1 MTSRTNPPVVRKG
14 TSVIEFFERF
24 PHERACLR
32 HIHQVRWGDHSPC
45 PRCQHQGRWFW
56 VRGSKKYQ
64 HACRR
69 HVSVLEGTVF
79 YRSNL
84 SLMAWFYAMLLL
96 CNSSIGVRSSTIR
109 KQLGIGVKS
118 NIRMVNLI
126 RLQMAA
132 YDRPE
137 MLGGLGKTVA
147 VDELC
152 IKSARHNDGTGRPN
166 QLTIMGFSCDNI
178 VLAGIVADRKQATI
192 LGAIE
197 RFVRPGS
204 LIVSDGHA
212 SYKCLRGLGWK
223 HVALNH
229 EQGIWA
235 MNGFNTAGIET
246 YWNVLKRT
254 LSAYR
259 MIWERHLWLYLAE
272 AEFRYNHRRSALSN
286 FDQLTGYFA
295 DVSGARRDALRK
307 KYDWRE

>member
-1 MTSRTNPPVVRKG
+1 VTSRPNTPVPRKG
-14 TSVIEFFERF
+14 TSVIEFFDRF
-24 PHERACLR
+24 TDERACLH
-32 HIHQVRWGDHSPC
+32 HIHQIRWGDHSPC
-45 PRCQHQGRWFW
+45 PRCQRQGRWFW
-56 VRGSKKYQ
+56 IRGSKKYQ
-64 HACRR
+64 HACRKQ
-69 HVSVLEGTVF
+69 VSVLENTVF

-109 KQLGIGVKS
+109 KQLGIGVRS

-137 MLGGLGKTVA
+137 MLGGAGKTVA
-147 VDELC
+147 VDELL
-152 IKSARHNDGTGRPN
+152 IRSVRHDDEKGRPN
-166 QLTIMGFSCDNI
+166 QMTVMGFSCEDL
-178 VLAGIVADRKQATI
+178 VLTGIVADRKQATM

-212 SYKCLRGLGWK
+212 SYKRLRSLGWK

-229 EQGIWA
+229 AQGIWA
-235 MNGFNTAGIET
+235 MNGISSAGIEA
-246 YWNVLKRT
+246 YWNGLKRT

-259 MIWERHLWLYLAE
+259 MIYERHLWLYLAE
-272 AEFRYNHRRSALSN
+272 AEFRYNNRRSALSN
-286 FDQLTGYFA
+286 FDELTSYFA
-295 DVSGARRDALRK
+295 DISGSRRDMLRK